1 MANLVAYSTTVRS
14 NRMTQVLNAIDG
26 GSTAGVLKIYDGTR
40 PATGGTVTNLLW
52 TLPLGTGVLFG
63 DTTGTKPSGTVS
75 NGVLTLNTNGTVGH
89 AATGTGTA
97 TWARI
102 TDSAGTFVCDLNV
115 GTSGADIN
123 LNTTAISSG
132 QTVYVTSGG
141 TITDG
146 SS

>member
-1 MANLVAYSTTVRS
+1 MAQLVAYSTTVRT
-14 NRMTQVLNAIDG
+14 NRETQVLNAIDG
-26 GSTAGVLKIYDGTR
+26 GTSAGILAIYDGTR
-40 PATGGTVTNLLW
+40 PATGGTATNKLW
-52 TLPLGTGVLFG
+52 QLSLGT
-63 DTTGTKPSGTVS
+63 TAGTKPSGSVS
-75 NGVLTLNTNGTVGH
+75 GGVLTINTNGTTG
-89 AATGTGTA
+89 AAALLTGTA

-123 LNTTAISSG
+123 LNTTAITAG

-141 TITDG
+141 TLTDG